1 METDSNSYLDR
12 RRAFSRQYL
21 VGQGI
26 ELGALHNPLWVSERA
41 SVRYVDRLD
50 VPSLRKHYP
59 ELDGFSLVQV
69 DIVDDGET
77 LQTIEDLSL
86 DFIIA
91 NHMLEHTENPIG
103 TIRNHLRKVRNGGVI
118 YYAVPDKRY
127 TFDVERPLTSF
138 DHLVR
143 DDQEGPQVSRIQH
156 FEEWARLVNKVPLEL
171 LEEHVSELIR
181 TRYSIHF
188 HVWDRPRFESFL
200 SQVGDYLGHSFRVEH
215 FSQNENEMI
224 AVLRRDSSRASL
236 FPWFSR
242 LLSSRGSW
250 IRRRSA

>member
-1 METDSNSYLDR
+1 M
-12 RRAFSRQYL
+12 
-21 VGQGI
+21 
-26 ELGALHNPLWVSERA
+26 
-41 SVRYVDRLD
+41 DRLD

-59 ELDGFSLVQV
+59 ELDAYSLVHV

-77 LQTIEDLSL
+77 LQSIEDCSL

-103 TIRNHLRKVRNGGVI
+103 TIRNHLCKVRDGGVI

-138 DHLVR
+138 EHVVR
-143 DDQEGPQVSRIQH
+143 DDQEGPQVSRIPH
-156 FEEWARLVNKVPLEL
+156 FEEWARLVNKVPLEQQ
-171 LEEHVSELIR
+171 EQHVSELLR

-188 HVWDRPRFESFL
+188 HVWDRPQFESFL

-215 FSQNENEMI
+215 FTENGTEMI
-224 AVLRRDSSRASL
+224 AVLRRDSSRASRV
-236 FPWFSR
+236 PWFSR
-242 LLSSRGSW
+242 QWSSRSSW
-250 IRRRSA
+250 LRRRSA